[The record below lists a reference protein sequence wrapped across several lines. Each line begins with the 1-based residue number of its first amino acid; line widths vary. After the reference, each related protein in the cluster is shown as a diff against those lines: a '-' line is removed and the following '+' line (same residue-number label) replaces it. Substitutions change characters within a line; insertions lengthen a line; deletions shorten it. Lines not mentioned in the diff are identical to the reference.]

1 MQASVLYQKL
11 ARRWYG
17 RKVLTTSRSAL
28 IAYWPVLE
36 ASGTT
41 AKDLSGNG
49 RNGTITGV
57 DLAQPGIGD
66 GRTAGYFDGTND
78 YINIHSAGLNTAFNG
93 QEGTVGLWLKVPS
106 AAYTD
111 GTSRLALSFRV
122 DGNNNLD
129 IRKSAS
135 NNFVTFNYAAG
146 GTSKSVAHATSST
159 LWMHLLMTF
168 SKSGDAMKA
177 YVLGVQSGSTQT
189 ALGSWTG
196 NLSAFNTTIG
206 AISTTPSNV
215 SNGWIRDVAVW
226 TTPLAQAAITRL
238 GRVW

>member
-17 RKVLTTSRSAL
+17 RKVLTTSRSNL
-28 IAYWPVLE
+28 IAYWPIFE

-57 DLAQPGIGD
+57 DLAQTGIGD
-66 GRTAGYFDGTND
+66 GRTSGYFDGTND

-93 QEGTVGLWLKVPS
+93 QEGTISLWLKLPS

-111 GTSRLALSFRV
+111 GSSRLAVCFRV
-122 DGNNNLD
+122 DGSNNLD
-129 IRKSAS
+129 LRKSAS
-135 NNFVTFNYAAG
+135 NNFITFNYVAG
-146 GTSKSVAHATSST
+146 GTTKSVAHATSST
-159 LWMHLLMTF
+159 LWIHMLMTY

-189 ALGSWTG
+189 GLGTWAG
-196 NLSAFNTTIG
+196 NLSSANTVIG

-215 SNGWIRDVAVW
+215 TNGWIRDVAVW